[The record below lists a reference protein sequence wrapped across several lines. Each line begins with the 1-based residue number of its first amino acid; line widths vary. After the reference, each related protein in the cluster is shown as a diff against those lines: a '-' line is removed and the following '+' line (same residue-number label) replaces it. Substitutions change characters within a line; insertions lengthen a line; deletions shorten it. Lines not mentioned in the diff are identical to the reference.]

1 MTGKKSPKS
10 IESAVFSRIKKW
22 GRGSVVLPANFLD
35 LGSRQAVGVAL
46 HRLEKTKS
54 IRRLSRGVYDY
65 PIDDPLLGELSP
77 TIEAITKALSQ
88 RDRFRLQPSGAY
100 ALNLLGL
107 SEQVPAKIVFL
118 TEGESRTLKIGP
130 MTIELR
136 RTTPRNMASSGRLSG
151 LIIQGFRSLGKDHV
165 TKARIEKLKSTI
177 PLKQRKELLKD
188 IALAPAW
195 MHSIFHELAESQT
208 NRGSQ

>member
-1 MTGKKSPKS
+1 MAGKKSPQS
-10 IESAVFSRIKKW
+10 IESVIFSRIKRW

-65 PIDDPLLGELSP
+65 PMEDPLLGELSP

-88 RDRFRLQPSGAY
+88 RDRLRLQPTGAY

-151 LIIQGFRSLGKDHV
+151 LIIQAFRSLGKEHV
-165 TKARIEKLKSTI
+165 SQTRIEKLKSSI

-195 MHSIFHELAESQT
+195 MHSIFHDLAESQS

>member
-1 MTGKKSPKS
+1 MAGKKSPKS
-10 IESAVFSRIKKW
+10 IESVIFSRIKRW

-65 PIDDPLLGELSP
+65 PMEDPLLGELSP

-88 RDRFRLQPSGAY
+88 RDRLRLQPTGAY

>member
-1 MTGKKSPKS
+1 MAGKKSPQS
-10 IESAVFSRIKKW
+10 IESVIFSRIKRW

-65 PIDDPLLGELSP
+65 PMEDPLLGEMSP

-88 RDRFRLQPSGAY
+88 RDRLRLQPTGAY

-151 LIIQGFRSLGKDHV
+151 LIIQGLRSLGKDHV

>member
-1 MTGKKSPKS
+1 MTGKKSPNS

-22 GRGSVVLPANFLD
+22 GRGCVVLPANFLD

-46 HRLEKTKS
+46 HRLEKANS
-54 IRRLSRGVYDY
+54 IRRLARGVYDY
-65 PIDDPLLGELSP
+65 PIEDPLLGELSP
-77 TIEAITKALSQ
+77 TIEAITKALSE
-88 RDRFRLQPSGAY
+88 RDRFRLQPFGAY

-130 MTIELR
+130 MTIQLR
-136 RTTPRNMASSGRLSG
+136 RTTPRNMATSGRLSG
-151 LIIQGFRSLGKDHV
+151 LIIQAFRSLGKDNV
-165 TKARIEKLKSTI
+165 TKTRIEKLKTSI
-177 PLKQRKELLKD
+177 PLKHRAELLKD

-195 MHSIFHELAESQT
+195 MHSVFHEIAESQS
-208 NRGSQ
+208 RKVGR

>member
-1 MTGKKSPKS
+1 M
-10 IESAVFSRIKKW
+10 E
-22 GRGSVVLPANFLD
+22 
-35 LGSRQAVGVAL
+35 
-46 HRLEKTKS
+46 
-54 IRRLSRGVYDY
+54 
-65 PIDDPLLGELSP
+65 DPLLGELSP

-88 RDRFRLQPSGAY
+88 RDRLRLQPTGAY

>member
-1 MTGKKSPKS
+1 MAGKKSPQS
-10 IESAVFSRIKKW
+10 IESAIFSRIKRW

-77 TIEAITKALSQ
+77 TIEAIIKALSQ
-88 RDRFRLQPSGAY
+88 RDRLRLQPSGAY

-118 TEGESRTLKIGP
+118 TEGESRMLKIGP
-130 MTIELR
+130 MTIQLR
-136 RTTPRNMASSGRLSG
+136 RTTPRNMATSGRLSG
-151 LIIQGFRSLGKDHV
+151 LIIQAFRSFGKDHV

-177 PLKQRKELLKD
+177 PLKQRKDLLKD

-195 MHSIFHELAESQT
+195 MHSIFHELAESQS
-208 NRGSQ
+208 NRVGQ

>member
-1 MTGKKSPKS
+1 MAGKKSPQS
-10 IESAVFSRIKKW
+10 IESVIFSRIKRW

-54 IRRLSRGVYDY
+54 IRRLSRGFYDY
-65 PIDDPLLGELSP
+65 PIEDPLLGELSP

-88 RDRFRLQPSGAY
+88 RDRIRLQPTGAY
-100 ALNLLGL
+100 ALNILGL

-118 TEGESRTLKIGP
+118 TDGESRTLKIGP

-195 MHSIFHELAESQT
+195 MHSIFHKLAESET

>member
-1 MTGKKSPKS
+1 
-10 IESAVFSRIKKW
+10 
-22 GRGSVVLPANFLD
+22 

-46 HRLEKTKS
+46 HRLAKTKS

-65 PIDDPLLGELSP
+65 PIEDPLLGKLSP

-88 RDRFRLQPSGAY
+88 RDRLRLQPSGAY

-118 TEGESRTLKIGP
+118 TEGESRTLKVGP
-130 MTIELR
+130 MTIQLR
-136 RTTPRNMASSGRLSG
+136 RTTPRNMATSGRLSG
-151 LIIQGFRSLGKDHV
+151 LIIQAFRSLGKEHV
-165 TKARIEKLKSTI
+165 SQTRIEKLKSSI

-195 MHSIFHELAESQT
+195 MHSIFHDLAESQS

>member
-88 RDRFRLQPSGAY
+88 RDRLRLQPTGAY

-165 TKARIEKLKSTI
+165 TKARIERLKSTI

>member
-1 MTGKKSPKS
+1 MAGKKSPQS
-10 IESAVFSRIKKW
+10 IESVIFSRIKRW

-130 MTIELR
+130 MTIQLR
-136 RTTPRNMASSGRLSG
+136 RTTPRNMATSGRLSG
-151 LIIQGFRSLGKDHV
+151 LFIQAFRSLGKDHV

-177 PLKQRKELLKD
+177 PLKQRKDLLKD

-195 MHSIFHELAESQT
+195 MHSIFHELAESQS
-208 NRGSQ
+208 NRGCQ